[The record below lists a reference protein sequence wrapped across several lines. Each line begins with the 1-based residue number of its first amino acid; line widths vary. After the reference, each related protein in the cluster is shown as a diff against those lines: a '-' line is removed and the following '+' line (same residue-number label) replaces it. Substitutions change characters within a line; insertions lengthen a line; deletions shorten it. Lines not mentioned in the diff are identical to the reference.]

1 MSEKMVRGQS
11 GVLGPLLAVSEK
23 PEITQW
29 HKAASTAVQSIFDRT
44 CRHSPAQGC
53 PRDESA
59 APLGPRLAV
68 ARRSPP
74 NAPRCAINCVIPN
87 GRSSAQ
93 RAPPRGYASSSE
105 HTLKGLASAHAPS
118 TGARRSAVVG
128 ASAVPARRCASAA
141 AWIIQVKI
149 LHCIFDTVYG

>member
-1 MSEKMVRGQS
+1 MSIDIVY
-11 GVLGPLLAVSEK
+11 VVSFNGGLDCHNTVFIREGA
-23 PEITQW
+23 I
-29 HKAASTAVQSIFDRT
+29 A
-44 CRHSPAQGC
+44 
-53 PRDESA
+53 
-59 APLGPRLAV
+59 RLAV

-118 TGARRSAVVG
+118 TGARRSAAAG
-128 ASAVPARRCASAA
+128 ASTAAASAA

-149 LHCIFDTVYG
+149 LYG